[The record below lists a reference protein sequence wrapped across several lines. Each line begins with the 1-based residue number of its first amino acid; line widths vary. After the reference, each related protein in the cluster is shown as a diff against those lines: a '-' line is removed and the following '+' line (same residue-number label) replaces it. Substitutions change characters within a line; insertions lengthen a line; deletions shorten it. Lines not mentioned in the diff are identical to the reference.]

1 MKRSTMKEI
10 AAGVILSVALLMSA
24 AAANATQI
32 FSQGFETDAAG
43 WYSPTRVASGT
54 NGISSASGNWH
65 AISSG
70 NDYTRFGGY
79 NFGAGGGVPTTFQ
92 AFTTSQDIY
101 LNLNGGW
108 ANDTRFDWDVA
119 VNKSDGTFGQDF
131 VFNGGFY
138 NDSDFTGTGNRFVVS
153 ASNNATRSSSY
164 PKNPGRDPFAI
175 TTSGWYRFQDRFYN
189 NGGILN
195 VDLSILD
202 LNGTVLNSWTLP
214 GASSI
219 FTNGIASVGGN
230 RYGWFAT
237 NEFKALAIDNT
248 TLTTASV
255 PEPETLSLLA
265 LGLLV
270 GATLISAK
278 PK

>member
-1 MKRSTMKEI
+1 MKRPVTTSS
-10 AAGVILSVALLMSA
+10 AALVIFSAFSLMSA
-24 AAANATQI
+24 AAADATQI
-32 FSQGFETDAAG
+32 FSQGFESDTAG

-54 NGISSASGNWH
+54 DGISSASGNWH
-65 AISSG
+65 ATSSG

-79 NFGAGGGVPTTFQ
+79 NFGAGGGVPTAFQ

-119 VNKSDGTFGQDF
+119 INKSDGTFGQGF

-138 NDSDFTGTGNRFVVS
+138 NDSDVTGTGNRFVFS
-153 ASNNATRSSSY
+153 ASNNATRGSSY

-195 VDLSILD
+195 ADLSILD
-202 LNGTVLNSWTLP
+202 LNGNVLNNWTLV
-214 GASSI
+214 GASKY
-219 FTNGIASVGGN
+219 FTNGISSVGGN

-237 NEFKALAIDNT
+237 QEFTSLAIDNT

-255 PEPETLSLLA
+255 PEPGTLSLLA
-265 LGLLV
+265 LGLLT
-270 GATLISAK
+270 GAALRRRK
-278 PK
+278 G